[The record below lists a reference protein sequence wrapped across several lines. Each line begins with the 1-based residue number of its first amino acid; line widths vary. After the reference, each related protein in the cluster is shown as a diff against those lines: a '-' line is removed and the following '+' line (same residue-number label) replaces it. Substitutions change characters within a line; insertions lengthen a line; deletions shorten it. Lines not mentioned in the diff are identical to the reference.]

1 MQIKL
6 PRKLVCG
13 FQLWIS
19 VILVIFALIFSLTAP
34 IITLSTDGSFGRDVV
49 DFIEDELDLNL
60 GDYSLGEEG
69 LDITTPKLIGSITL
83 LIDIINAIDDDKA
96 QAELQEYI
104 STPEGKEDLVTVAGL
119 AVVFMNTFDF
129 DNMPSE
135 PSFDLIFDM
144 SITMIAL
151 LFVVVMT
158 FVIPIM
164 LIVAAIAVVIKA
176 LRNIKTPEDASGM
189 VANKLTPMLSMTLTV
204 MLFQCVINEGVM
216 EAGSGLT
223 TIFILA
229 IVSVAVNFI
238 ATRLREYPSAQ
249 FRYINI
255 VQPVAILSIVGFLV
269 FFFNLLETRITV
281 SYIKGFMPF
290 AVAGEEYA
298 HLAMMGVYIILALG
312 CVGYLDKAARRLCC
326 SVKPEGPKGIVGL
339 FIKGKVSDNNIV
351 HAVMNLLVYI
361 LPAVVIA
368 MDGFEFYTEETEGA
382 FSGMLVGAI
391 IMLVAEIAAMVL
403 RTIFCKD
410 LSTREAEELLTG
422 VALTSEEKIAE
433 AKKTL
438 AEAEA
443 IAGLESSR
451 ATITDLD

>member
-6 PRKLVCG
+6 PRKLVCTA
-13 FQLWIS
+13 QLWVS
-19 VILVIFALIFSLTAP
+19 VILVILALIFSLTAP
-34 IITLSTDGSFGRDVV
+34 IITLSTNTGFGGDIV
-49 DFIEDELDLNL
+49 DFVENELELDL
-60 GDYSLGEEG
+60 GDYDFSEEG
-69 LDITTPKLIGSITL
+69 LDITTPKLIGSITM
-83 LIDIINAIDDDKA
+83 LIDIISAIDDPIA
-96 QAELQEYI
+96 RLELQEHI
-104 STPEGKEDLVTVAGL
+104 ATEEGKEDLVTVAGL

-144 SITMIAL
+144 AITMIAL
-151 LFVVVMT
+151 LFVIVMT

-176 LRNIKTPEDASGM
+176 LRNIKTPEDASGT

-223 TIFILA
+223 TIFVLA
-229 IVSVAVNFI
+229 IVSVAINFI

-255 VQPVAILSIVGFLV
+255 VQPVAILSIIGFLV
-269 FFFNLLETRITV
+269 FFFNLLDTNITTTF
-281 SYIKGFMPF
+281 IKRFMPY
-290 AVAGEEYA
+290 AIAGEDYA
-298 HLAMMGVYIILALG
+298 TLVMMGLYLIFALG
-312 CVGYLDKAARRLCC
+312 CVSYLDKAARRLCC

-339 FIKGKVSDNNIV
+339 FVKGKISDNNIV
-351 HAVMNLLVYI
+351 HAVINLLVYI
-361 LPAVVIA
+361 LPAVVIG
-368 MDGFEFYTEETEGA
+368 MDGFAFLSEESEGA

-391 IMLVAEIAAMVL
+391 IMLIAEIAAIVL
-403 RTIFCKD
+403 RTIFCKN
-410 LSTREAEELLTG
+410 LTTRDAEELLTG
-422 VALTSEEKIAE
+422 TALTTEEKLEE

-443 IAGLESSR
+443 KLAAQSDAE
-451 ATITDLD
+451 